1 MTIKK
6 LRSASGMTQQA
17 FADLLDIPKRTI
29 ENWENGQ
36 RSCPTYLVN
45 LIEFYLTHKGYTKE
59 SEEQMERQVADQK
72 MHQLAIGLEMQSLQR
87 ILHRYSTRF
96 KPLSEFTEETEKS
109 GGACGMYYDDSE
121 PRYLP
126 ACYHDPDA
134 GYPFVNDP
142 YYIDSYED
150 EERERIAVYWE
161 EENKHFEGLH
171 IDFVPQE
178 DIGGYFRLYS
188 KFLPVESS
196 REDADYYSED
206 LPDGDYC
213 ADVIVIHE
221 NTVLGIDR
229 PFI

>member
-1 MTIKK
+1 MYYGNIK
-6 LRSASGMTQQA
+6 
-17 FADLLDIPKRTI
+17 
-29 ENWENGQ
+29 
-36 RSCPTYLVN
+36 
-45 LIEFYLTHKGYTKE
+45 EFD
-59 SEEQMERQVADQK
+59 VAD
-72 MHQLAIGLEMQSLQR
+72 GLGVRVSLFVSGCRNCCPGCFQPETWAFD
-87 ILHRYSTRF
+87 YGQ
-96 KPLSEFTEETEKS
+96 EFTEETEKS

-150 EERERIAVYWE
+150 EERERMAVYWE

-196 REDADYYSED
+196 LEDADSYSED

-213 ADVIVIHE
+213 ADVIVIHA